1 MLTPSLDSLP
11 SRALRFVRSL
21 RAIWPTL
28 LRALSVRY
36 AGWVIMMALALYA
49 EGRPAPHLPDVIID
63 RLPYV
68 AWIDRYNHYVL
79 AIAYL
84 PLSVGLFFV
93 EPARFCRYNVSAG
106 WLSIA
111 RGVCIAAT
119 GLGPVRG
126 PDIHAGWFASDHGTA
141 RYLQALWDLCSPT
154 GLLLRD
160 AAHIYMTK
168 DLFFSGHTAATFLLL
183 LYVWPFQR
191 LRWLM
196 LVGHI
201 VVVASVFLAH
211 LHYTI
216 DVLGAYAVAYA
227 LFAWRERRGLQRQG
241 TDTMPAPA

>member
-1 MLTPSLDSLP
+1 MLIAPPDSWPQRVNRFLQ
-11 SRALRFVRSL
+11 SVRALL
-21 RAIWPTL
+21 PTL
-28 LRALSVRY
+28 GLALFVRY
-36 AGWVIMMALALYA
+36 AGWTIMMALALYA
-49 EGRPAPHLPDVIID
+49 EGRPAPHVPDVIID

-68 AWIDRYNHYVL
+68 PWVDRYNHYVL
-79 AIAYL
+79 ALAYL

-106 WLSIA
+106 LLSIA

-126 PDIHAGWFASDHGTA
+126 EDIHANWFAGEAGQT
-141 RYLQALWDLCSPT
+141 RYLRALWDLCSPT

-160 AAHIYMTK
+160 AAHLYMTK

-183 LYVWPFQR
+183 LYVWPYR
-191 LRWLM
+191 RMRYIM

-201 VVVASVFLAH
+201 VVVASVFVAH

-227 LFAWRERRGLQRQG
+227 LFCLRERRPTRE
-241 TDTMPAPA
+241 PA

>member
-1 MLTPSLDSLP
+1 MLIASPSSWP
-11 SRALRFVRSL
+11 QRARRFLRTVRTL
-21 RAIWPTL
+21 LPTL
-28 LRALSVRY
+28 SLALFVRY

-49 EGRPAPHLPDVIID
+49 EGRPAPHVPDVIID

-68 AWIDRYNHYVL
+68 AWVDRYNHYVL

-93 EPARFCRYNVSAG
+93 DPARFCRYNVSAG
-106 WLSIA
+106 LLSIA

-126 PDIHAGWFASDHGTA
+126 DDIHANWFAGDAGPT

-160 AAHIYMTK
+160 AAHLYMTK

-183 LYVWPFQR
+183 LYVWPVPR
-191 LRWLM
+191 LRYVM
-196 LVGHI
+196 LLGHV
-201 VVVASVFLAH
+201 VVVASVFVAH

-227 LFAWRERRGLQRQG
+227 LFALRERRP
-241 TDTMPAPA
+241 TPAPT